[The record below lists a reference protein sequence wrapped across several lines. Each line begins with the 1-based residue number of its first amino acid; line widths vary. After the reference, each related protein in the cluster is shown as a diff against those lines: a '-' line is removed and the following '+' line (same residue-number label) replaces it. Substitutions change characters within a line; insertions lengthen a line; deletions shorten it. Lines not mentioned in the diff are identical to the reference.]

1 MLWCVRRL
9 LLPLPLS
16 LFSEALGCV
25 PMMVKICVLPTAQN
39 MLEASP
45 GPRLPLM
52 LRMEIKV
59 RMHHMKAT
67 PPPPK
72 KRQKAT
78 WGGKGEANMRTLATH
93 MTPGRRVLDFLK
105 GEHPMRD
112 DHLWCNCCGCPIQGR
127 STYNRR
133 IFGQTN
139 RTPKQ
144 QHQRTK
150 AADQRPFGAA
160 EPHGDCRPVL
170 VPGK

>member
-1 MLWCVRRL
+1 MPPNDGED
-9 LLPLPLS
+9 LPS
-16 LFSEALGCV
+16 ANSAEHAGAV
-25 PMMVKICVLPTAQN
+25 PGTPATSNAQDGDQG
-39 MLEASP
+39 EDASHESDP
-45 GPRLPLM
+45 
-52 LRMEIKV
+52 
-59 RMHHMKAT
+59 